1 MGSRMGSAIGAGRRR
16 AWLACGLAVP
26 LALGL
31 TGVPAS
37 ASSSAAAAAAEAF
50 DGWEC
55 DDGARA
61 SGKEEVRATPE
72 VGADGCAG
80 TRGSRGPKG
89 PPGPKGPKGDRGP
102 AGPPGRPG
110 TPGAPGPCS
119 DIDTV
124 RGTANLEFTAALDR
138 GRTFIGRRTVNP
150 VPGPYS
156 WKNLTT
162 PANPGHPRNACSV
175 SIASEG
181 NTVRIKVLTT
191 AGDIYENFCTH
202 TAGVV
207 TCPSGWTAIVRP

>member
-1 MGSRMGSAIGAGRRR
+1 MGSAIRAGRR
-16 AWLACGLAVP
+16 AWLAGGLAVP
-26 LALGL
+26 LALGF

-37 ASSSAAAAAAEAF
+37 ATAAVAVVGAQAEAF

-55 DDGARA
+55 DDGVKAA
-61 SGKEEVRATPE
+61 GKEEVRATPE
-72 VGADGCAG
+72 VGGDACSGS
-80 TRGSRGPKG
+80 RGARGPKG
-89 PPGPKGPKGDRGP
+89 PPGPRGPKGDRGP
-102 AGPPGRPG
+102 AGPPGR
-110 TPGAPGPCS
+110 PGAPGPCS

-191 AGDIYENFCTH
+191 TGDIYENFCTH
-202 TAGVV
+202 AAGVV